1 VSTPLPPPGRP
12 PLELDAL
19 EARVLAG
26 DRAALGRAITLV
38 ESTAPRHQAMAQRLL
53 LRLGPK
59 AGHAHRVGITGVPG
73 VGKSTFIEALGSNL
87 TAAGHHVAV
96 LAVDPTSSVTGGSIL
111 ADKTRMQ
118 RLARDPRAFIRPSPS
133 SGTLGGVTRTT
144 RETMV
149 VLEAAGFDVV
159 LVETVGVGQSET
171 LVHEMVDFFLVL
183 MLAGAGDEFQGIK
196 KGVLELADMLAV
208 NKADGDNARAAQQ
221 AASGYRH
228 ALSLMTPSSPA
239 WRPPVL
245 TCSGLENQGLAEL
258 WAQVEAHRAALTATG
273 ELQARRR
280 RQQLAWMWS
289 MVQDRLLQ
297 RLHDSWAVRGLRPEV
312 ESQLLAGL
320 LTPTQGAEAL
330 LAAFDGEDRGG

>member
-1 VSTPLPPPGRP
+1 VTPPPRPAARP
-12 PLELDAL
+12 PLDLDAL
-19 EARVLAG
+19 EAGVLAG

-38 ESTAPRHQAMAQRLL
+38 ESTAPRHQALAQQLL
-53 LRLGPK
+53 IRLGSK
-59 AGHAHRVGITGVPG
+59 AGAAQRVGITGVPG

-87 TAAGHHVAV
+87 TAAGHKVAV

-118 RLARDPRAFIRPSPS
+118 RLARDPAAFIRPSPS

-171 LVHEMVDFFLVL
+171 LVHGMVDFFLVL

-221 AASGYRH
+221 AATAYRH
-228 ALSLMTPSSPA
+228 ALHLMTPSSPS

-245 TCSGLENQGLAEL
+245 TCSGLTNQGLDTL

-273 ELQARRR
+273 ELTEKRKK
-280 RQQLAWMWS
+280 QQLAWMWS

-297 RLHDSWAVRGLRPEV
+297 RLHDSRAVQGLRQDV
-312 ESQLLAGL
+312 EAELLSGAT
-320 LTPTQGAEAL
+320 TPTQGAEAI
-330 LAAFDGEDRGG
+330 LAAFDREEP